1 MVRYGNEKTMINAIQ
16 NRSVDLHGLIGDL
29 AVDTE
34 YNMNCLL
41 KEEGNLTHGLNELLA
56 GTEFTLNEIHKVEM
70 QLKRLDDSINITNDS
85 VEAVS
90 TSLNSSAEAIED
102 TRNAYLRMSGK
113 MDEVSKVFE
122 DFYSLFELLKLQ
134 YDEIQGFTNMITS
147 VAKQTRLLS
156 FNASI
161 EAARAGSA
169 GVGFAVVA
177 NEIKKL
183 SDESQRNA
191 TDIIQSLKNMTE
203 TFEKLNEK
211 SSDGGKVVQE
221 TKFMVAESEKLING
235 IVEAEN
241 HVGVKV
247 KHVKESQ
254 STNLEAVKNI
264 TENMAN
270 VAHKSDEERRKLNE
284 LVTGV
289 NRKTKFYSYILNH
302 LDQIAMIIKRYTAE

>member
-1 MVRYGNEKTMINAIQ
+1 MFKYGYEKKLINETQ
-16 NRSVDLHGLIGDL
+16 NRSEDIQELIGDL
-29 AVDTE
+29 AIDADR
-34 YNMNCLL
+34 NMNGLL

-90 TSLNSSAEAIED
+90 GSLKLSAEAIED
-102 TRNAYLRMSGK
+102 TRNAYIRMSGK
-113 MDEVSKVFE
+113 MDEVLNVFK

-134 YDEIQGFTNMITS
+134 YNEITGFTNMITS
-147 VAKQTRLLS
+147 VAQQTRLLS

-169 GVGFAVVA
+169 GVGFAVVS

-183 SDESQRNA
+183 SDESQKNA
-191 TDIIQSLKNMTE
+191 DDIIESLKNMTE
-203 TFEKLNEK
+203 TFEKLIEK
-211 SSDGGKVVQE
+211 SSDGGKVVE
-221 TKFMVAESEKLING
+221 EAKSMVEESEKLIDG
-235 IVEAEN
+235 IVDAEN

-247 KHVKESQ
+247 THVKESQ

-270 VAHKSDEERRKLNE
+270 VAHKSAEERLKLNE
-284 LVTGV
+284 LVTDV

-302 LDQIAMIIKRYTAE
+302 LDQIKNIIKGCAVR